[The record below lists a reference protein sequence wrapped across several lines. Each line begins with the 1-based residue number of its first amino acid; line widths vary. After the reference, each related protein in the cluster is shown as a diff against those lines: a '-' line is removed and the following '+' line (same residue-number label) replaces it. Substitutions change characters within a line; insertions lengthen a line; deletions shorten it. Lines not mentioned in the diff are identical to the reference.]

1 LRRKKAGTNFD
12 SFIGKNTAFKGD
24 IVCSGSVRVDGS
36 VTGDIKAEGD
46 VLLGREGFIKGRI
59 DAVNV
64 HLSGTVEGN
73 VKAAGIFRLLST
85 ARLFG
90 DIEVSS
96 FIADEGAIF
105 QGNCKM
111 IDFEEDK
118 PKERAGRGRKNRKNA
133 VTIQAFDE
141 TIQNFDETDKEK
153 DDNQL

>member
-1 LRRKKAGTNFD
+1 MRRKKAGTNFD

-73 VKAAGIFRLLST
+73 VRLQ
-85 ARLFG
+85 A
-90 DIEVSS
+90 SS
-96 FIADEGAIF
+96 GYYLPPGFWRYRS
-105 QGNCKM
+105 K
-111 IDFEEDK
+111 
-118 PKERAGRGRKNRKNA
+118 
-133 VTIQAFDE
+133 
-141 TIQNFDETDKEK
+141 
-153 DDNQL
+153 

>member
-1 LRRKKAGTNFD
+1 MLRRKKAGTNFD

-46 VLLGREGFIKGRI
+46 VLLGREGYIKGKI
-59 DAVNV
+59 DAVNI
-64 HLSGTVEGN
+64 HLSGAVEGN
-73 VKAAGIFRLLST
+73 VRAAGIFRILST

-90 DIEVSS
+90 DIEVNS

-118 PKERAGRGRKNRKNA
+118 PKERAGRSRKNRKNDVA
-133 VTIQAFDE
+133 IRAFDE
-141 TIQNFDETDKEK
+141 TAQKSDETDKEK
-153 DDNQL
+153 DND